1 MLDTL
6 KTMVRLDGCDRIGR
20 GTRVFGRPLVKNE
33 GRIEIG
39 ETVTIHSN
47 ASPVR
52 LTTTNAGTIAIGSGV
67 TIEPGV
73 AITSDAEVRIE
84 DDVTIGPNVTI
95 CDRDER
101 GSRAIVVERGAR
113 IGANAR
119 LEAGCIVPRG
129 TIVAPHA
136 TLPEH
141 ARKVAT
147 SVRMSRKAHGERLR
161 AVIAADFTIDEMAD
175 LLEDD
180 IDAEI
185 APFDSVVPTLLGLPA
200 RADKPDLAIVWTR
213 PDAISPAFRAL
224 LAIHLVCAI

>member
-1 MLDTL
+1 MLTTL
-6 KTMVRLDGCDRIGR
+6 KTLKMLVRLDGCNRIGR

-39 ETVTIHSN
+39 EAVTIHAN

-52 LTTTNAGTIAIGSGV
+52 LTTTNAGTIIIGRGV

-84 DDVTIGPNVTI
+84 DDVIIGPNVTI
-95 CDRDER
+95 CDHDAH
-101 GSRAIVVERGAR
+101 GAAPIVIESGAR

-119 LEAGCIVPRG
+119 LAAGCIVPRG

-136 TLPEH
+136 TLPNH
-141 ARKVAT
+141 APQTAT
-147 SVRMSRKAHGERLR
+147 SVRVKHGPRLR
-161 AVIAADFTIDEMAD
+161 VVVAADFTIDEIAAHLPD
-175 LLEDD
+175 E

-185 APFDSVVPTLLGLPA
+185 TAASTA
-200 RADKPDLAIVWTR
+200 E
-213 PDAISPAFRAL
+213 DAAEDAWRRERQL
-224 LAIHLVCAI
+224 LAG